1 MKKIAVLIETRN
13 EKIKSAMYGVISAAQ
28 GADRELIALVFTA
41 DVTPHVD
48 PLARFGINKIIVVT
62 GMENTNITNPN
73 RRAEA
78 IIAALTYFKVD
89 TLFALTSIEGKEI
102 LPRIAAR
109 LDAPLVLDC
118 LQVNLADSTVEKS
131 LFSGKVIATVRVSGT
146 PRIFGFRPNVF
157 EAKSM
162 PVAAEIIPFE
172 YDGPFDDRYQT
183 KERDTYQTKEM
194 NRGMSDTVDLSEA
207 DIIIS
212 GGRGMQN
219 KENFEILHEC
229 AKVMGAAVGASR
241 VAVDAGWVPHAMQVG
256 QTGATVCPKLYI
268 ACGISGSVQHFAGMK
283 TAGTIV
289 CINSDPGAAMMQHC
303 DYGIVGDLF
312 EIVPTLTCQLKEA
325 Q

>member
-13 EKIKSAMYGVISAAQ
+13 EKIKSAMYGVITAAR

-48 PLARFGINKIIVVT
+48 QLARFGINKIIAVT
-62 GMENTNITNPN
+62 DVENTNVINPN

-78 IIAALTYFKVD
+78 IIAAMTHFEID

-183 KERDTYQTKEM
+183 KER
-194 NRGMSDTVDLSEA
+194 NRGMSGTVDLSEA

-219 KENFEILHEC
+219 RENFEILHEC

-289 CINSDPGAAMMQHC
+289 CINSDPGAAMMQQC

-312 EIVPTLTCQLKEA
+312 EIVPMLTRQLIKA